1 MNTANAFPCLQ
12 VFIFVVS
19 EESACSNFCED
30 TVSFAYISNTPI
42 IPIALQKEDVLEAF
56 LNAGLRLTLRS
67 MKWYLFEEKSK
78 HKEAIHEVEE
88 VIKESIDHV
97 KKEESKPKNE
107 QQATI
112 RIADL
117 DLGAPTATKADVRLE
132 RAAPTDEEKEKGSGQ
147 FQTFWE
153 ISFGDQEE
161 VAWFRFQEAFLEHY
175 KSDLKRMF
183 TDDSTQWLLKL
194 LEREVFEGQNQATKR
209 QFMKFRGDTP
219 VKHEF
224 WRRVSRLAIESY
236 NMHQVFDMDS
246 SVRLAAVENL
256 SKFSSR
262 AVIQALIKL
271 LDDADPN
278 IRAVAAISLARTEVT
293 NDQIVSKLIASLRD
307 GDRLVR
313 ESGCLALGHMKAE
326 RAVSAVVS
334 LWYVFTC
341 LVYHYWSTLCF
352 VVGEM
357 MLYHMSVQLLR
368 WHCQILVVRKLIK
381 PFT

>member
-1 MNTANAFPCLQ
+1 MGN
-12 VFIFVVS
+12 IFV
-19 EESACSNFCED
+19 
-30 TVSFAYISNTPI
+30 T
-42 IPIALQKEDVLEAF
+42 
-56 LNAGLRLTLRS
+56 G
-67 MKWYLFEEKSK
+67 
-78 HKEAIHEVEE
+78 
-88 VIKESIDHV
+88 
-97 KKEESKPKNE
+97 
-107 QQATI
+107 
-112 RIADL
+112 
-117 DLGAPTATKADVRLE
+117 
-132 RAAPTDEEKEKGSGQ
+132 
-147 FQTFWE
+147 
-153 ISFGDQEE
+153 
-161 VAWFRFQEAFLEHY
+161 
-175 KSDLKRMF
+175 
-183 TDDSTQWLLKL
+183 
-194 LEREVFEGQNQATKR
+194 
-209 QFMKFRGDTP
+209 
-219 VKHEF
+219 
-224 WRRVSRLAIESY
+224 
-236 NMHQVFDMDS
+236 
-246 SVRLAAVENL
+246 
-256 SKFSSR
+256 KFSSR